1 MTLAAGLL
9 LALLSAGA
17 LNWGWIVQHASASA
31 LPPLTLR
38 RPVESLRLL
47 FRDRKW
53 VAGFVTGIAGWGLY
67 IAALALAPLSLVQ
80 AVSAGGL
87 PLLAVLARRNGAVLS
102 RRQWTAVGAAAG
114 GLFLLAVSL
123 SHGASGSAHA
133 GAASL
138 TVWIVVSFGAAA
150 AATAADS
157 SLLAAGAGLGVASGI
172 LYAAGDVATK
182 AAVGGVAWVPFVV
195 LVLVAHGAAFA
206 CLQLGFQRG
215 GALVTAGSATL
226 FTNLLPIVA
235 GLALFGD
242 HLPAG
247 ALGAARIAAF
257 GGVVVGAV
265 LLAGDA
271 SAQPRP
277 ASS

>member
-1 MTLAAGLL
+1 MRLAAGLV

-17 LNWGWIVQHASASA
+17 LNWGWVVQHESASK

-38 RPVESLRLL
+38 RPIQSLLSLL
-47 FRDRKW
+47 HDRRW
-53 VAGFVTGIAGWGLY
+53 MIGFVTGLSGWGLY
-67 IAALALAPLSLVQ
+67 VAALSLASLSLVQ

-87 PLLAVLARRNGAVLS
+87 PLLAVFARRRGAVLS
-102 RRQWTAVGAAAG
+102 RRQQVAVAAAAV
-114 GLFLLAVSL
+114 GLFLLGVSL
-123 SHGASGSAHA
+123 SHGSANATHA
-133 GAASL
+133 RAASIA
-138 TVWIVVSFGAAA
+138 VWAFVSAAA
-150 AATAADS
+150 AAAALAADS
-157 SLLAAGAGLGVASGI
+157 SLLASGAGFGLAAGV
-172 LYAAGDVATK
+172 LYAAGDIATK
-182 AAVGGVAWVPFVV
+182 AAVSGIVWIPF
-195 LVLVAHGAAFA
+195 LLLMLVAHSVGGG
-206 CLQLGFQRG
+206 CLQFGFQRG
-215 GALVTAGSATL
+215 SALATAGTATL

-247 ALGAARIAAF
+247 MLGVARIAAF
-257 GGVVVGAV
+257 VAVVLGAV